1 MLPEKKTFQKTSE
14 RNDSSTCFPKQ
25 LQQRNTIIW
34 NLGTELYFKSVSF
47 IATFLP
53 WALRIDSCRLHDA
66 FIRGKVHEL
75 SKKRRCSFY
84 TPKFEHVLTQKYNA
98 KSVCSTKPFFL
109 RLFYFELVLDTLIV
123 SNVCWKLKENP
134 QGQWVRL
141 ERCD

>member
-53 WALRIDSCRLHDA
+53 
-66 FIRGKVHEL
+66 
-75 SKKRRCSFY
+75 
-84 TPKFEHVLTQKYNA
+84 
-98 KSVCSTKPFFL
+98 
-109 RLFYFELVLDTLIV
+109 
-123 SNVCWKLKENP
+123 
-134 QGQWVRL
+134 
-141 ERCD
+141 